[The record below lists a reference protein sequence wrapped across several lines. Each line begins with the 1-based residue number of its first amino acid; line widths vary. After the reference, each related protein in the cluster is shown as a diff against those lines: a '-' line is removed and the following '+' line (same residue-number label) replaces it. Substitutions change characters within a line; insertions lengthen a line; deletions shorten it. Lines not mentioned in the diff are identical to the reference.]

1 MQEDDEII
9 REFLIE
15 SNENLNRLDTE
26 IVDLERNPTADR
38 LASIFRTI
46 HTIKGTCGFLG
57 FQVLEGISHHA
68 ENILSQLRAGQR
80 QVTGSLVSIILESV
94 DAVRQILSN
103 IETTGQEG
111 ENTYPELVE
120 RLERTAADTSTV
132 APVVAPPAPVVQQVD
147 AAPICAA
154 TERVTMPAPS
164 VPVEVPKPQP
174 VATVPVMKEAKPPA
188 SQAAPETEKAG
199 GVADSSIRVDV
210 SLLDKLMNLVGELVL
225 ARNQILQ
232 FTSQR
237 NDSGLS
243 ATSQRLNLITS
254 ELQEGVMKTRM
265 QPIGMIWNKLPRVV
279 RDIAHSLGKQIELEM
294 EGAET
299 ELDKT
304 IIEAIKDPLTHMVR
318 NSCDHGVEDTE
329 TRIKKGKPATGTL
342 RLKAYHEG
350 GQVNIEITDDGAG
363 IDPER
368 VKRKAV
374 EKGLIRPEQASA
386 MSEREAI
393 ALLFLPGF
401 STAQSVTNVSGRGVG
416 MDVVRSNVEKIGGAV
431 DISTKHGEG
440 TTVKLKIPLTLAII
454 PGLLVTCGG
463 HRFVIPQVSLLEL
476 IRLEAEA
483 LSKIE
488 FVHQT
493 PVYRRRGTLLP
504 IAYLNDVLKLPPS
517 VSDEA
522 RNIVVL
528 QAEDRQFG
536 LVVDGVSDT
545 QEIVVKPMGKQ
556 LKGLACYAGST
567 IMGDGAVALILDV
580 LGVGHLSG
588 VLSRTRESHR
598 QESAARLST
607 SESHTQ
613 RLLLFKSGSFD
624 RLAVPL
630 ELVARLEEI
639 PISSIE
645 YAGGRRVVQYR
656 EQILPL
662 ITLSSLIGSAG
673 QRELNAPTEA
683 AQSSKTEADPLQV
696 VVFSNEGNT
705 IGLIVDQIVDIVE
718 ESVTMRRPTSPRPG
732 ILGSAVIGKKVADFL
747 DLQSVIEATGERFF
761 GMPESRLATVLLA
774 ESSAFA
780 RGLMRSQLEMS
791 GYDVLESATTAEAL
805 QRLERDSIH
814 VLVAGSELLNADPSG
829 VEKLRKYATSAHVP
843 ILAVS
848 NSAAELAERK
858 KSAVTFE
865 DHQLRFEREAM
876 LQSIARLA
884 RVVDSSYAKGNCGNA
899 KLERAGEL
907 VNA

>member
-1 MQEDDEII
+1 
-9 REFLIE
+9 
-15 SNENLNRLDTE
+15 
-26 IVDLERNPTADR
+26 
-38 LASIFRTI
+38 
-46 HTIKGTCGFLG
+46 
-57 FQVLEGISHHA
+57 
-68 ENILSQLRAGQR
+68 
-80 QVTGSLVSIILESV
+80 
-94 DAVRQILSN
+94 
-103 IETTGQEG
+103 
-111 ENTYPELVE
+111 
-120 RLERTAADTSTV
+120 
-132 APVVAPPAPVVQQVD
+132 
-147 AAPICAA
+147 
-154 TERVTMPAPS
+154 
-164 VPVEVPKPQP
+164 
-174 VATVPVMKEAKPPA
+174 
-188 SQAAPETEKAG
+188 
-199 GVADSSIRVDV
+199 
-210 SLLDKLMNLVGELVL
+210 
-225 ARNQILQ
+225 
-232 FTSQR
+232 
-237 NDSGLS
+237 
-243 ATSQRLNLITS
+243 
-254 ELQEGVMKTRM
+254 
-265 QPIGMIWNKLPRVV
+265 
-279 RDIAHSLGKQIELEM
+279 
-294 EGAET
+294 
-299 ELDKT
+299 
-304 IIEAIKDPLTHMVR
+304 
-318 NSCDHGVEDTE
+318 
-329 TRIKKGKPATGTL
+329 
-342 RLKAYHEG
+342 
-350 GQVNIEITDDGAG
+350 
-363 IDPER
+363 
-368 VKRKAV
+368 
-374 EKGLIRPEQASA
+374 
-386 MSEREAI
+386 
-393 ALLFLPGF
+393 
-401 STAQSVTNVSGRGVG
+401 